1 MSFSIRPTRSYDA
14 IPIAAVHRATAA
26 MPGGIAR
33 RPEEITDAYIDRI
46 LHEALADGV
55 GLVAVDAAGTVVGEI
70 HAVRIPV
77 KLFSHVLSDL
87 TVAVHPDWRGRGV
100 GSALFQALFAAA
112 RAMDPPIV
120 RVELNAGAGNAGALR
135 LYERLGF
142 RIEGRLEKRGRF
154 PDGTF
159 EDDIA
164 MGLILD

>member
-55 GLVAVDAAGTVVGEI
+55 GLVAVDETGTVVGEI

-142 RIEGRLEKRGRF
+142 RIEGRLQKRGRF

>member
-1 MSFSIRPTRSYDA
+1 MSFAIRSTTMDDA
-14 IPIAAVHRATAA
+14 RAVAAVHRATASI
-26 MPGGIAR
+26 PGGIAR
-33 RPEEITDAYIDRI
+33 RPEEITDAYIVRV
-46 LHEALADGV
+46 LTAALADGV
-55 GLVAVDAAGTVVGEI
+55 GLVAVDEGAAVIGEI

-77 KLFSHVLSDL
+77 QLFSHVLSDL

-142 RIEGRLEKRGRF
+142 RVEGRLEKRGRF

-164 MGLILD
+164 MGLIL

>member
-1 MSFSIRPTRSYDA
+1 MSFSIRPTRAYDA
-14 IPIAAVHRATAA
+14 IPVAAVHRATAA

-33 RPEEITDAYIDRI
+33 QPEEITDGYIDRI
-46 LHEALADGV
+46 LHQALADGV
-55 GLVAVDAAGTVVGEI
+55 GLVAVDEGGVVIGEI

-120 RVELNAGAGNAGALR
+120 RVELGTGAGNAGAIR

-164 MGLILD
+164 MGLIL

>member
-1 MSFSIRPTRSYDA
+1 MSFSIRPTRAYDA
-14 IPIAAVHRATAA
+14 VPIAAVHRATAA
-26 MPGGIAR
+26 ILGGIAR

-55 GLVAVDAAGTVVGEI
+55 GLVAVDEGGAVIGEI

-142 RIEGRLEKRGRF
+142 RVEGRLEKRGRF

-164 MGLILD
+164 MGLLL

>member
-1 MSFSIRPTRSYDA
+1 MSFTIRPSRAYDVGQ
-14 IPIAAVHRATAA
+14 IATVHRATAA
-26 MPGGIAR
+26 IPGGIAR
-33 RPEEITDAYIDRI
+33 RPEEITDAYIDRV
-46 LHEALADGV
+46 LSQALADGV
-55 GLVAVDAAGTVVGEI
+55 GLVAVDEGGVVIGEI

-77 KLFSHVLSDL
+77 KLFAHVLSDL

-100 GSALFQALFAAA
+100 GSALFEALFAAA
-112 RAMDPPIV
+112 RTMDPPVV

-142 RIEGRLEKRGRF
+142 RVEGRLEKRGRF

-164 MGLILD
+164 MGLIL

>member
-1 MSFSIRPTRSYDA
+1 MSFSIRLSRAYDA
-14 IPIAAVHRATAA
+14 VPIAAVHRATAA
-26 MPGGIAR
+26 VPGGIAR
-33 RPEEITDAYIDRI
+33 QAEEITDAYIDRV
-46 LHEALADGV
+46 LHAALSDGV
-55 GLVAVDAAGTVVGEI
+55 GLVAVDEGGVVIGEI
-70 HAVRIPV
+70 HAVRTPV

-112 RAMDPPIV
+112 RSMDPPIV

-164 MGLILD
+164 MGLIL

>member
-1 MSFSIRPTRSYDA
+1 MSFTIRPTRPYDA
-14 IPIAAVHRATAA
+14 IPIAAVHRATASI
-26 MPGGIAR
+26 PGGIAR
-33 RPEEITDAYIDRI
+33 RPEEITDAYINRI

-55 GLVAVDAAGTVVGEI
+55 GLVAVEEGGGVIGEI

-112 RAMDPPIV
+112 RAMEPAIV
-120 RVELNAGAGNAGALR
+120 RVELNAGAGNAGAIR

-142 RIEGRLEKRGRF
+142 RIEGRLEKRGRL

-164 MGLILD
+164 MGLIL

>member
-1 MSFSIRPTRSYDA
+1 MTFSIRPTKMDDVA
-14 IPIAAVHRATAA
+14 AVVAVHRATAA
-26 MPGGIAR
+26 IPGGIAR
-33 RPEEITDAYIDRI
+33 RPEEITDAYVARI
-46 LHEALADGV
+46 LGEALADGV
-55 GLVAVDAAGTVVGEI
+55 GLVAVDQGGVVIGEI

-77 KLFSHVLSDL
+77 RLFSHVLSDL

-100 GSALFQALFAAA
+100 GSALFHALFAAA

-142 RIEGRLEKRGRF
+142 RVEGRLEKRGRF

-164 MGLILD
+164 MGLILR

>member
-1 MSFSIRPTRSYDA
+1 MSFSIRPTRAYDA
-14 IPIAAVHRATAA
+14 IPIVAVHRATAA
-26 MPGGIAR
+26 IPGGIAR

-55 GLVAVDAAGTVVGEI
+55 GLVAVDAAGGVIGEI

-112 RAMDPPIV
+112 REMDPPIV

-142 RIEGRLEKRGRF
+142 REEGRLAKRGRF

-164 MGLILD
+164 MGLIL

>member
-1 MSFSIRPTRSYDA
+1 MSFTIRPTTMDDA
-14 IPIAAVHRATAA
+14 PAVVAVHRATAA
-26 MPGGIAR
+26 IPGGIAR
-33 RPEEITDAYIDRI
+33 RPEEITDAYIART
-46 LHEALADGV
+46 LTAALADGV
-55 GLVAVDAAGTVVGEI
+55 GLVAVDGRGVVIGEI

-87 TVAVHPDWRGRGV
+87 TVAVHPDGRGAGV

-112 RAMDPPIV
+112 RTMDPPIV

-142 RIEGRLEKRGRF
+142 KVEGRLEKRGRL

-159 EDDIA
+159 EDDIT
-164 MGLILD
+164 MGLILR

>member
-1 MSFSIRPTRSYDA
+1 MSFTIRATTFDDA
-14 IPIAAVHRATAA
+14 AAVADVHRATASI
-26 MPGGIAR
+26 PGGIAR
-33 RPEEITDAYIDRI
+33 RPEEITDAYIARI
-46 LHEALADGV
+46 LEAALADGV
-55 GLVAVDAAGTVVGEI
+55 GLVAVDVGGAVIGEI

-100 GSALFQALFAAA
+100 GSALFQALFTAA
-112 RAMDPPIV
+112 RTMHPPIV
-120 RVELNAGAGNAGALR
+120 RVELNAGAGNTGALR

-142 RIEGRLEKRGRF
+142 REEGRLEKRGRF

-164 MGLILD
+164 MGLIL

>member
-1 MSFSIRPTRSYDA
+1 MTFTIRPSRPYDA

-26 MPGGIAR
+26 IRGGIAR
-33 RPEEITDAYIDRI
+33 QPEEITDSYIDRV

-55 GLVAVDAAGTVVGEI
+55 GLVAVDEGGVVIGEI

-100 GSALFQALFAAA
+100 GSALFAALFSAA
-112 RAMDPPIV
+112 RAMEPPIV
-120 RVELNAGAGNAGALR
+120 RVELNAGAGNAGAMR
-135 LYERLGF
+135 LYERIGF
-142 RIEGRLEKRGRF
+142 RVEGRLEKRGCF

-164 MGLILD
+164 MGLIL

>member
-1 MSFSIRPTRSYDA
+1 MSFSIRQTRPYDA
-14 IPIAAVHRATAA
+14 GPIAAVHRATAVI
-26 MPGGIAR
+26 PGGIAR
-33 RPEEITDAYIDRI
+33 RPEEITDAYIDRV
-46 LHEALADGV
+46 LNEALADGV
-55 GLVAVDAAGTVVGEI
+55 GLVAVDTAGVVCGEI

-77 KLFSHVLSDL
+77 KLFEHVLSDL

-100 GSALFQALFAAA
+100 GSALFEALFAAA

-120 RVELNAGAGNAGALR
+120 RVELNAGAGNAGAIR

-154 PDGTF
+154 PDGAF

-164 MGLILD
+164 MGLIL